1 MKANKHIYIWV
12 VLIAAIFIYG
22 ACTPSWIDP
31 ITPGNQNNGN
41 PGHRQESLDTR
52 KVMLLYIA
60 GYNNLQSYLTTNI
73 EDLMKGWIPKNNRS
87 NDVLLVFSHLS
98 KSGSDFNT
106 PTVPVLT
113 RLYTDYSGKVI
124 ADTLVRYST
133 DAIAASATQLKE
145 VLTYVKDNFEAK
157 SYGLIF
163 SSHATGFLP
172 TGYYNRP
179 GSYVY
184 DESSMMYSS
193 GKNRR
198 EHPTYTLYVEEE
210 LDPTRPMVKSIG
222 QSYVNGRSYEIEI
235 DDFAKAIPMKLDYVL
250 FDACLM
256 GGIEVAYELAG
267 KCDYVAF
274 SQAEVLAQGFNYK
287 TITTH
292 LLYNKEKSSPAMV
305 CKDYIDYYN
314 AMTGIY
320 RSATV
325 SLVDCS
331 KLEPLADICHTLF
344 SKYRAGIDGI
354 SPSKLQRFYTGSHP
368 WFYDLQSIISVAGA
382 DENEVAELMDILDEC
397 ILFKGHTP
405 SFLSDFSIKTFSG
418 FSMYLPKN
426 GTTELNKYYRTLK
439 WNQATGLVE

>member
-1 MKANKHIYIWV
+1 M
-12 VLIAAIFIYG
+12 FIYG
-22 ACTPSWIDP
+22 ACTPSWTDP
-31 ITPGNQNNGN
+31 ITPGKQDNGN
-41 PGHRQESLDTR
+41 PGHRQENTDTR
-52 KVMLLYIA
+52 KVMLFYIA

>member
-1 MKANKHIYIWV
+1 M
-12 VLIAAIFIYG
+12 
-22 ACTPSWIDP
+22 
-31 ITPGNQNNGN
+31 TPGNQNNGN

-106 PTVPVLT
+106 PTVPILT

-292 LLYNKEKSSPAMV
+292 LLYNKEESSPAMV